1 MVDKE
6 EIKEIIQESK
16 DFMDSQI
23 ELTRLKTTEKLSLYG
38 SKMIV
43 YLILGSI
50 LLLFFICLSIFL
62 GFILSEYFT
71 DFSTGFGI
79 IACAYLIILLFLFAF
94 RRKFIGKSIQNKI
107 IKDLYSND

>member
-1 MVDKE
+1 MIDKE

-16 DFMDSQI
+16 DYFDGQI
-23 ELTRLKTTEKLSLYG
+23 ELNRLKATEKLSLYG

-71 DFSTGFGI
+71 NFSTGFGI
-79 IACAYLIILLFLFAF
+79 IACVYLVILVLLFAF

-107 IKDLYSND
+107 IKELYSND